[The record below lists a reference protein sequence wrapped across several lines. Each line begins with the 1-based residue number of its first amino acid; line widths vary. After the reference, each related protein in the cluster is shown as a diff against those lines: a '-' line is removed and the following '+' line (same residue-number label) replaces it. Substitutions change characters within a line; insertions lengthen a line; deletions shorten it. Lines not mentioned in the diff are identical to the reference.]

1 MDAQQQQELVLENL
15 KKSQLEFTA
24 QLSELQA
31 DANNRD
37 FVLKSRNP
45 KGLSLLETH

>member
-1 MDAQQQQELVLENL
+1 MDAQQQQELVLEN

-31 DANNRD
+31 DAQQQQD
-37 FVLKSRNP
+37 FVLKV
-45 KGLSLLETH
+45 